1 MIQLMY
7 DIVGVTAYLDLLID
21 KIYFPILLPLNSVL
35 YCLEDNISLEAELF
49 GRIASPSV
57 PSGSSNERNLQSG
70 KNLEMASSDNSFEA
84 NKKMLQ
90 RFMNAKKQQLISK
103 IEVRAKIKL
112 DSLLRYYRLTVF
124 HIRNGLT
131 GPTDCVFFS
140 LCTVQ
145 FLAIFKFYITYLEQ
159 SERKDMIQSKKNSQ

>member
-1 MIQLMY
+1 MIQLTY
-7 DIVGVTAYLDLLID
+7 DIVGVTAYLDPLID

-90 RFMNAKKQQLISK
+90 RFMNAKKQQLICK
-103 IEVRAKIKL
+103 IEGRAKIKL
-112 DSLLRYYRLTVF
+112 YSLLRYYRLAVF
-124 HIRNGLT
+124 HVRNGLQIKT
-131 GPTDCVFFS
+131 
-140 LCTVQ
+140 
-145 FLAIFKFYITYLEQ
+145 FY
-159 SERKDMIQSKKNSQ
+159 